1 MGARP
6 GILYVQAPM
15 NDKDYVLPLPETRD
29 RRNLVFFVA
38 RLIAQAA
45 HRLLVTAHVEFDP
58 DLLRVRRLPDTVF
71 FYVGLHRS
79 LWETSGALVPMY
91 EARLPL
97 PFVGMGDNLIHGR
110 FFQGLAKRVGLFLIR
125 RPSSRGD
132 MLESARRL
140 RGDVLG
146 YLARGLDVLLFP
158 EGTRKNMAKRHTY
171 GEFFPA
177 AFEALLEYGRNRE
190 KICAANPGMTPR
202 EMYIVPLNVDY
213 SQVREAHELVDRGVG
228 HPTTLHVFDSL
239 SMIRNI
245 GDTYLSYGR
254 PMRVADLLELDRKRL
269 AAESRRQCMELV
281 KILPINVACL
291 AMLRLDATAP
301 FSQPQ
306 LEDAVRDVVAT
317 LAPRADR
324 FRGFSLGDA
333 PSEILRRAGQRQ
345 LSFERLDPDCI
356 PLYHLYADYVRHY
369 LPTPP
374 ANA

>member
-1 MGARP
+1 
-6 GILYVQAPM
+6 M

-58 DLLRVRRLPDTVF
+58 ELLRVRRLPDTVF

-158 EGTRKNMAKRHTY
+158 EGTRKNVAKRHTY

-190 KICAANPGMTPR
+190 KICAANPGMT
-202 EMYIVPLNVDY
+202 L
-213 SQVREAHELVDRGVG
+213 REAHELVDHGVG

-254 PMRVADLLELDRKRL
+254 PMRVAELLELDRKRL

-301 FSQPQ
+301 FSRPQ